1 MNIFLD
7 TSRSQALP
15 GNALHPRLCL
25 TSPCERNGHVWR
37 FGSCRIGVL
46 KGISVNHFNEF
57 FCLPSV
63 CQMRIWAK
71 KLRAK
76 KWGDL
81 CCSFCPDHEK
91 TQRTRSSNSA
101 YSNNFFRLFRRPNY
115 STLLVG
121 LIQIAW
127 LLHLTTNS
135 NADSGRDANV
145 AINNETLIVTSQE
158 KVVKLYGAG
167 GARGLESYQSGIIID
182 NSGHILTSWST
193 VLDVAKVR
201 VVTFDGRRLDAT
213 MVGMDPQNELAILKV
228 DDGGLVGFDLSKAA
242 PASPG
247 QRVFAISNL
256 FGIAAGNESCSAQ
269 KGVIM
274 ASTSLTTRR
283 GKTRSLYQ
291 GRVYVLDAMTNNPGA
306 SGGAL
311 IDLQGRLVGILGKEI
326 RDEQAGIWLNYAL
339 PMDVVKSSV
348 DRILSGNTSFQSSGL
363 KAVAQPHRIN
373 DLGITLIPD
382 VLAKTPP
389 YVDQVR
395 DGSVA
400 SRAGLQT
407 NDLIL
412 LLNDQRADSR
422 KGLEKMLATI
432 NRADSFYV
440 LVQRGQELIRIH
452 VLP

>member
-1 MNIFLD
+1 MQLLPCD
-7 TSRSQALP
+7 ESLLAADEASTEPVQRQLGRSLALP
-15 GNALHPRLCL
+15 
-25 TSPCERNGHVWR
+25 
-37 FGSCRIGVL
+37 F
-46 KGISVNHFNEF
+46 
-57 FCLPSV
+57 
-63 CQMRIWAK
+63 
-71 KLRAK
+71 
-76 KWGDL
+76 
-81 CCSFCPDHEK
+81 
-91 TQRTRSSNSA
+91 
-101 YSNNFFRLFRRPNY
+101 FFRR
-115 STLLVG
+115 SLVCVFMAG
-121 LIQIAW
+121 FSCVSSSQTFA
-127 LLHLTTNS
+127 T
-135 NADSGRDANV
+135 DFDRDANV
-145 AINNETLIVTSQE
+145 VINNETLIATSQE

-167 GARGLESYQSGIIID
+167 GARGLESYQSGIIIG

-213 MVGMDPQNELAILKV
+213 MVGMDPQNELALLKLE
-228 DDGGLVGFDLSKAA
+228 DAGLVGFDLAKAA
-242 PASPG
+242 QASTG

-274 ASTSLTTRR
+274 ASTPLTSRR
-283 GKTRSLYQ
+283 GKTKSLYQ

-311 IDLQGRLVGILGKEI
+311 IDLKGQLVGILGKEI

-339 PMDVVKSSV
+339 PIDVVKSTV
-348 DRILSGNTSFQSSGL
+348 DRILSGTTSVQASSL
-363 KAVAQPHRIN
+363 KAVTLPHRIS

-382 VLAKTPP
+382 VLSKTPP
-389 YVDQVR
+389 FIDQVR
-395 DGSVA
+395 EGSIA
-400 SRAGLQT
+400 QRCGMQT

-422 KGLEKMLATI
+422 KSLEKMLATI

-452 VLP
+452 VRP

>member
-1 MNIFLD
+1 MQILQRD
-7 TSRSQALP
+7 DQIKPKSSLAAGEASAEPTLRQLGRSLALP
-15 GNALHPRLCL
+15 
-25 TSPCERNGHVWR
+25 
-37 FGSCRIGVL
+37 
-46 KGISVNHFNEF
+46 F
-57 FCLPSV
+57 FKRSLV
-63 CQMRIWAK
+63 CAFMAGFSWV
-71 KLRAK
+71 
-76 KWGDL
+76 
-81 CCSFCPDHEK
+81 
-91 TQRTRSSNSA
+91 SSA
-101 YSNNFFRLFRRPNY
+101 QTFATELE
-115 STLLVG
+115 
-121 LIQIAW
+121 
-127 LLHLTTNS
+127 
-135 NADSGRDANV
+135 RDANV
-145 AINNETLIVTSQE
+145 VINNETLIATSQE

-167 GARGLESYQSGIIID
+167 GARGLESYQSGIIVG

-213 MVGMDPQNELAILKV
+213 MVGMDPQNELALLKL
-228 DDGGLVGFDLSKAA
+228 DDAGLVGFDLTKAA
-242 PASPG
+242 QASTG

-256 FGIAAGNESCSAQ
+256 FGIATGNESCSAQ

-274 ASTSLTTRR
+274 ASTPLTTRR
-283 GKTRSLYQ
+283 GKTKSLYQ

-339 PMDVVKSSV
+339 PMDVVKSTV
-348 DRILSGNTSFQSSGL
+348 DRILSGNTSVQASGL
-363 KAVAQPHRIN
+363 KSVAQPHRID

-382 VLAKTPP
+382 VLSKTPP
-389 YVDQVR
+389 FIDQVR
-395 DGSVA
+395 EGSIA
-400 SRAGLQT
+400 QRSGMQT

-422 KGLEKMLATI
+422 KSLEKMLATI

-452 VLP
+452 VRP

>member
-1 MNIFLD
+1 MNIYAN
-7 TSRSQALP
+7 T
-15 GNALHPRLCL
+15 HPDSMRRPAARDISTPYHLRCSGITML
-25 TSPCERNGHVWR
+25 LV
-37 FGSCRIGVL
+37 FVL
-46 KGISVNHFNEF
+46 KIFLLLSFTN
-57 FCLPSV
+57 PSH
-63 CQMRIWAK
+63 A
-71 KLRAK
+71 
-76 KWGDL
+76 
-81 CCSFCPDHEK
+81 
-91 TQRTRSSNSA
+91 
-101 YSNNFFRLFRRPNY
+101 
-115 STLLVG
+115 
-121 LIQIAW
+121 
-127 LLHLTTNS
+127 
-135 NADSGRDANV
+135 ADSGLDANA
-145 AINNETLIVTSQE
+145 AINNETLIATSQE

-213 MVGMDPQNELAILKV
+213 MIGMDPQNELAVLKV
-228 DDGGLVGFDLSKAA
+228 DDGGLVGFDLSKEVSV
-242 PASPG
+242 SPG
-247 QRVFAISNL
+247 QRIFAISNL

-283 GKTRSLYQ
+283 GRTKSLYQ

-311 IDLQGRLVGILGKEI
+311 IDLQGRLLGILGKEI

-348 DRILSGNTSFQSSGL
+348 DRILSGNTSVQASGL
-363 KAVAQPHRIN
+363 KSVAQPHRIN

-389 YVDQVR
+389 YIDQVR
-395 DGSVA
+395 EGSIA

-407 NDLIL
+407 NDLVL

-422 KGLEKMLATI
+422 KSLEKMLATI

-452 VLP
+452 VRP

>member
-1 MNIFLD
+1 MAEYEYEYEIQRF
-7 TSRSQALP
+7 SRSQVLP
-15 GNALHPRLCL
+15 GNALHPRL
-25 TSPCERNGHVWR
+25 
-37 FGSCRIGVL
+37 
-46 KGISVNHFNEF
+46 
-57 FCLPSV
+57 
-63 CQMRIWAK
+63 
-71 KLRAK
+71 
-76 KWGDL
+76 
-81 CCSFCPDHEK
+81 
-91 TQRTRSSNSA
+91 
-101 YSNNFFRLFRRPNY
+101 RLA
-115 STLLVG
+115 LVG

-145 AINNETLIVTSQE
+145 AINNETLIATSQE

-348 DRILSGNTSFQSSGL
+348 DRILSGNTSIQTSGL

>member
-1 MNIFLD
+1 MQILRRFSPIATRWFQGSALEP
-7 TSRSQALP
+7 TELQALP
-15 GNALHPRLCL
+15 AEQLSSTVSLRSASL
-25 TSPCERNGHVWR
+25 
-37 FGSCRIGVL
+37 VL
-46 KGISVNHFNEF
+46 VFVF
-57 FCLPSV
+57 
-63 CQMRIWAK
+63 
-71 KLRAK
+71 
-76 KWGDL
+76 
-81 CCSFCPDHEK
+81 
-91 TQRTRSSNSA
+91 
-101 YSNNFFRLFRRPNY
+101 
-115 STLLVG
+115 STL
-121 LIQIAW
+121 IAKES
-127 LLHLTTNS
+127 LAT
-135 NADSGRDANV
+135 DSVRDANAV
-145 AINNETLIVTSQE
+145 INNEALIATSQE

-182 NSGHILTSWST
+182 NSGHIVTSWST

-201 VVTFDGRRLDAT
+201 VVTFEGRRLDAI
-213 MVGMDPQNELAILKV
+213 MVGMDPQNELAVLKV
-228 DDGGLVGFDLSKAA
+228 DDAGLVGFDLSRAA
-242 PASPG
+242 QASTG

-274 ASTSLTTRR
+274 ASTPLTTRR
-283 GKTRSLYQ
+283 GKTKSLYQ

-348 DRILSGNTSFQSSGL
+348 DRILSGNTTVQSFGL
-363 KAVAQPHRIN
+363 KAVAQPHRIS

-389 YVDQVR
+389 FVDQVR
-395 DGSVA
+395 EGSIAQRSGV
-400 SRAGLQT
+400 QT

-422 KGLEKMLATI
+422 KSLEKMLATI

-452 VLP
+452 VRP

>member
-1 MNIFLD
+1 MQKARVVGSRFLNFD
-7 TSRSQALP
+7 GLLFAFLWVV
-15 GNALHPRLCL
+15 AFAFLL
-25 TSPCERNGHVWR
+25 T
-37 FGSCRIGVL
+37 
-46 KGISVNHFNEF
+46 K
-57 FCLPSV
+57 
-63 CQMRIWAK
+63 
-71 KLRAK
+71 
-76 KWGDL
+76 
-81 CCSFCPDHEK
+81 
-91 TQRTRSSNSA
+91 SSLA
-101 YSNNFFRLFRRPNY
+101 
-115 STLLVG
+115 T
-121 LIQIAW
+121 
-127 LLHLTTNS
+127 
-135 NADSGRDANV
+135 DSGRDANV
-145 AINNETLIVTSQE
+145 FINNETLIATSQE

-167 GARGLESYQSGIIID
+167 GARGLESYQSGVIID
-182 NSGHILTSWST
+182 NAGHIVTSWTT

-213 MVGMDPQNELAILKV
+213 MVGMDPQNELAVLKV
-228 DDGGLVGFDLSKAA
+228 EDAGLVGFDLNRAA
-242 PASPG
+242 PGATG

-274 ASTSLTTRR
+274 ASTPLTTRR
-283 GKTRSLYQ
+283 GKTKSLYQ

-348 DRILSGNTSFQSSGL
+348 DRILSGNTAVQSTGL
-363 KAVAQPHRIN
+363 KAVALPHRIG

-382 VLAKTPP
+382 VLSKTPP
-389 YVDQVR
+389 FVDQVR
-395 DGSVA
+395 EESIA
-400 SRAGLQT
+400 LRAGLQT

-412 LLNDQRADSR
+412 LLNDQRVDSR
-422 KGLEKMLATI
+422 KSLEKMLATI

-452 VLP
+452 VRP

>member
-7 TSRSQALP
+7 TSRRMHPEPEQRSYSYSMKWYSYSKKHIERVRVPPMAEYEYEYEYEIQRFSRSQVLP
-15 GNALHPRLCL
+15 GNALHPRL
-25 TSPCERNGHVWR
+25 
-37 FGSCRIGVL
+37 
-46 KGISVNHFNEF
+46 
-57 FCLPSV
+57 
-63 CQMRIWAK
+63 
-71 KLRAK
+71 
-76 KWGDL
+76 
-81 CCSFCPDHEK
+81 
-91 TQRTRSSNSA
+91 
-101 YSNNFFRLFRRPNY
+101 RLA
-115 STLLVG
+115 LVG
-121 LIQIAW
+121 LIQFAW
-127 LLHLTTNS
+127 LLHLMTNS

-145 AINNETLIVTSQE
+145 AINNETLIATSQE

-326 RDEQAGIWLNYAL
+326 RDEQSGIWLNYAL

-348 DRILSGNTSFQSSGL
+348 DRILSGNTSIQTSGL